1 MRNLGKKIKQKV
13 AKYSRRKHRIN
24 LKIKK
29 FSDNPRVVIN
39 KSNLFIKAQVISVDW
54 KVLAHIIDKA
64 ASWETKTQRAET
76 AGNLLAEKLLK
87 DWIKEVSFDRNWNL
101 YHWRVKAFAEW
112 MRKGW
117 IKL

>member
-1 MRNLGKKIKQKV
+1 MRNLEKKIK
-13 AKYSRRKHRIN
+13 AKAVKYARRKHRIN

-29 FSDNPRVVIN
+29 FTDNPRVVIN
-39 KSNLFIKAQVISVDW
+39 KSNMFIKAQVIAVDW
-54 KVLAHIIDKA
+54 KVLASIIDKA
-64 ASWETKTQRAET
+64 AKWDTKTQKAES
-76 AGNLLAEKLLK
+76 AGTTLAEKLLK
-87 DWIKEVSFDRNWNL
+87 DWISEVSFDRNWHL